1 LVEVAVEA
9 VLHQEMPLQ
18 TVVDQVA
25 VDVTIQQVL
34 AVLALLGKDSLVVIR
49 LLIIVLVEA
58 AVLAQ

>member
-1 LVEVAVEA
+1 VEVAVEA

>member
-1 LVEVAVEA
+1 VEGAVVV

-34 AVLALLGKDSLVVIR
+34 AVLALLGRDLLVAIK
-49 LLIIVLVEA
+49 LLTIVLREA
-58 AVLAQ
+58 VVLVQ